1 MLPQAAPSPYE
12 RSSRGS
18 QADPG
23 HSISRSSSEHLKIG
37 DMLFTE
43 GELELF
49 KGLRENQGVI
59 CPYILVGRYG
69 RPNALKLP

>member
-37 DMLFTE
+37 GMLLTE
-43 GELELF
+43 GDFELL
-49 KGLRENQGVI
+49 KGFRKNQGI
-59 CPYILVGRYG
+59 ISPYILVGRDG
-69 RPNALKLP
+69 RPDALEFP